1 MDRMEAGCP
10 ACRSPH
16 VILIAHDVPGPELAE
31 LEREGQEIL
40 AGCLVGENDPEW
52 RCRACGYAWIKSVNA
67 PP

>member
-1 MDRMEAGCP
+1 M
-10 ACRSPH
+10 
-16 VILIAHDVPGPELAE
+16 ILIAHDVPGPELAE

-52 RCRACGYAWIKSVNA
+52 RCRACGYAWIQSVNT